1 MHLSRTE
8 ACEATPGVIVWMMLS
23 ELAVIKLPNQLRI
36 QLGNYLVSIRNEL
49 LYLLVTFDQNIEN
62 SVKINQS
69 FHL

>member
-23 ELAVIKLPNQLRI
+23 ELAVIKLPNQLRV
-36 QLGNYLVSIRNEL
+36 QLGNYLVSIRNDENQL

-62 SVKINQS
+62 SQS